1 MKKIVWHSL
10 QTIIIS
16 ITMMSSLYGYATPSS
31 YNDRDNNTHTAAYKA
46 RIYNRAGYPTYV
58 TFLPATQ
65 IDSAFFYAN
74 TSLVPVIFKVNKYNL
89 QNIQPIDS
97 IITTINKIINEP
109 EINLAYIWIGGSA
122 SPEGPPAWN
131 KKLGDYR
138 SQALAQYFRNNTKIP
153 DTLLRIENL
162 GEDWYSFTTTL
173 TQDPTFPHRDNI
185 LRIIT
190 TEPDTEKRKQQI
202 KAIDGGRTWNRIIH
216 ELFPPL
222 RNARMVIVC
231 YDTPTPLTA
240 EQPRLAIPYYPR
252 TELAPAPQALAAAPP
267 KEWVFAIKNNL
278 LFTALLTANLGF
290 EVQLWEHFSLDV
302 PVWYSPYDLFTPRRK
317 IRLLATQPEIRW
329 WAGNVMEGH
338 FIGLHTHIAGFNIAL
353 NDYARY
359 QDPNHALW
367 GMGLSYGYALPL
379 DKTGHWGLEFNIG
392 FGFAEYSYDAY
403 RNWDNGPRFTSGQ
416 AWYWGITRAGIT
428 LSYKWAKPS
437 KSKKGK

>member
-1 MKKIVWHSL
+1 MKKIAWYSL

-31 YNDRDNNTHTAAYKA
+31 YSDRDNNTHTAAYKA
-46 RIYNRAGYPTYV
+46 RFYNRAGYPTYV

-122 SPEGPPAWN
+122 SPEGPPTWN

-138 SQALAQYFRNNTKIP
+138 SQALAQYLRNNTEIP

-252 TELAPAPQALAAAPP
+252 TELAPAPQAFAAASP

-317 IRLLATQPEIRW
+317 IRMLAAQPEIRW

-338 FIGLHTHIAGFNIAL
+338 FIGVHTHIAGFNIAL

-367 GMGLSYGYALPL
+367 GMGVSYGYALPL
-379 DKTGHWGLEFNIG
+379 DKTGHWGIEFNIG
-392 FGFAEYSYDAY
+392 LGFAEYSYDAY
-403 RNWDNGPRFTSGQ
+403 HNQDNGARFSSGQ
-416 AWYWGITRAGIT
+416 GWYWGITRAGIT

-437 KSKKGK
+437 KNKKGK

>member
-1 MKKIVWHSL
+1 
-10 QTIIIS
+10 
-16 ITMMSSLYGYATPSS
+16 MSSLYGYATPSS
-31 YNDRDNNTHTAAYKA
+31 YSDRDNNTHTAAYKA

-122 SPEGPPAWN
+122 SPEGPPTWN

-138 SQALAQYFRNNTKIP
+138 SQALAQYLRNNTEIP

-252 TELAPAPQALAAAPP
+252 TELAPAPQAFAAAPP

-317 IRLLATQPEIRW
+317 IRMLAAQPEIRW

-367 GMGLSYGYALPL
+367 GMGLSYGYALPI
-379 DKTGHWGLEFNIG
+379 DKSGHWGIEFNVG
-392 FGFAEYSYDAY
+392 LGFAEYSYDAY
-403 RNWDNGPRFTSGQ
+403 HNQDNGARFSSGQ
-416 AWYWGITRAGIT
+416 GWYLGITRGGIT

-437 KSKKGK
+437 KNKKGK

>member
-1 MKKIVWHSL
+1 MKKIAWHSL

-31 YNDRDNNTHTAAYKA
+31 YSDRDNNTHTAAYKA

-138 SQALAQYFRNNTKIP
+138 SQALAQYLRNNTEIP

-190 TEPDTEKRKQQI
+190 TEPDTEKRKQ
-202 KAIDGGRTWNRIIH
+202 
-216 ELFPPL
+216 
-222 RNARMVIVC
+222 
-231 YDTPTPLTA
+231 
-240 EQPRLAIPYYPR
+240 
-252 TELAPAPQALAAAPP
+252 
-267 KEWVFAIKNNL
+267 
-278 LFTALLTANLGF
+278 
-290 EVQLWEHFSLDV
+290 
-302 PVWYSPYDLFTPRRK
+302 
-317 IRLLATQPEIRW
+317 
-329 WAGNVMEGH
+329 
-338 FIGLHTHIAGFNIAL
+338 
-353 NDYARY
+353 
-359 QDPNHALW
+359 
-367 GMGLSYGYALPL
+367 
-379 DKTGHWGLEFNIG
+379 
-392 FGFAEYSYDAY
+392 
-403 RNWDNGPRFTSGQ
+403 
-416 AWYWGITRAGIT
+416 
-428 LSYKWAKPS
+428 
-437 KSKKGK
+437 